1 MSKPPS
7 DDMQDQ
13 PSRDQPPLRP
23 LLPAPAG
30 AHKEAHSR
38 RPVRVNACEVCR
50 TRKSKCDGVRPR
62 CSACVARDTD
72 CRYGETE
79 ARQIR
84 RRYQEL
90 KLKRTAEEE
99 LFYMLQTMNEQD
111 AGDVFRRIRT
121 GAKAESLVR
130 HIQESSLVLGLSLA
144 PETHTRYEFPYLA
157 TIPPALQESIYFRS
171 HIFDALQALDQAPD
185 MPHANL
191 VARQSNYSKPLFA
204 AEMADPLLSDV
215 KPSQWTAVSTNDSLM
230 RKLLEGYFMF
240 EYPWEFIFHKVYFLE
255 DMASGGTKFCSPL
268 LVNALLAK
276 ACTCSRIIPNSP
288 NFWDP
293 DTLTY
298 RFLAEA
304 KRLWELEDET
314 PKLTTVHAGC
324 LINAA
329 MDVNGHDRPGIAYAR
344 QALSMAHELGVF
356 RAPLIGDPKLNDAK
370 VFTAWGV
377 STWLTMQS
385 YYYFKPPHLT
395 RPPPHNLPNVENN
408 QRWYSE
414 IWLRYP
420 SDELLYPLG
429 FGYTMKALSELRI
442 IMRDICAVSF
452 IGNEAP
458 QKMPWSQVLAYQ
470 RRLQAWFESLPSVLS
485 HRALLY
491 PSHIKLHCEFY
502 GAIIMLFDAQLSPL
516 QNDGSPLTETQIT
529 IAKEIT
535 AQATAQLESLLR
547 IYYLRHGF
555 EAYDSMLIVHLVH
568 LANVTLTR
576 ITSIER
582 NPDMNAT
589 STEEIETLRS
599 TLILCLKGLHDQSK
613 NFFLSGVVFDVM
625 KNRLSAEN
633 RNLVGKFVALQDPDK
648 DQRELHRSQ
657 RIISDYVIPIVNLNE
672 DPEAGRLVNMVQEFS
687 RMSQIG

>member
-215 KPSQWTAVSTNDSLM
+215 KPSQKPRGCGSS
-230 RKLLEGYFMF
+230 R
-240 EYPWEFIFHKVYFLE
+240 
-255 DMASGGTKFCSPL
+255 TK
-268 LVNALLAK
+268 
-276 ACTCSRIIPNSP
+276 
-288 NFWDP
+288 
-293 DTLTY
+293 
-298 RFLAEA
+298 
-304 KRLWELEDET
+304 
-314 PKLTTVHAGC
+314 
-324 LINAA
+324 
-329 MDVNGHDRPGIAYAR
+329 
-344 QALSMAHELGVF
+344 
-356 RAPLIGDPKLNDAK
+356 
-370 VFTAWGV
+370 
-377 STWLTMQS
+377 
-385 YYYFKPPHLT
+385 
-395 RPPPHNLPNVENN
+395 
-408 QRWYSE
+408 
-414 IWLRYP
+414 
-420 SDELLYPLG
+420 
-429 FGYTMKALSELRI
+429 
-442 IMRDICAVSF
+442 
-452 IGNEAP
+452 
-458 QKMPWSQVLAYQ
+458 
-470 RRLQAWFESLPSVLS
+470 RR
-485 HRALLY
+485 
-491 PSHIKLHCEFY
+491 
-502 GAIIMLFDAQLSPL
+502 
-516 QNDGSPLTETQIT
+516 N
-529 IAKEIT
+529 
-535 AQATAQLESLLR
+535 
-547 IYYLRHGF
+547 
-555 EAYDSMLIVHLVH
+555 
-568 LANVTLTR
+568 
-576 ITSIER
+576 
-582 NPDMNAT
+582 
-589 STEEIETLRS
+589 
-599 TLILCLKGLHDQSK
+599 
-613 NFFLSGVVFDVM
+613 
-625 KNRLSAEN
+625 
-633 RNLVGKFVALQDPDK
+633 
-648 DQRELHRSQ
+648 
-657 RIISDYVIPIVNLNE
+657 
-672 DPEAGRLVNMVQEFS
+672 
-687 RMSQIG
+687 